1 MKKMIFCLLAL
12 ALAFSALGQDTAWKT
27 VYRGSATRIN
37 DLVHTRLEVRLDYA
51 KSYVYGR
58 VELTL
63 RPHFYPTDSLLLDAR
78 QMDIAGVWMI
88 SGVGARPLTYEYD
101 GWQLR
106 IRLPRVYR
114 RTESYA
120 VRIVYTAKP
129 AEAKVADDQRGLYFI
144 NPAGTDKHKPTQV
157 WTDNEPEKVSLWC
170 PTIDKPNQKT
180 TEEILLTVPSTY
192 VTLSNGRLAG
202 QVHHSD
208 GTRTD
213 DWKMELPHA
222 PYLFFMGV
230 GNFAII
236 RDSYKG
242 KAVNYYVEP
251 EYAPTARR
259 IFGET
264 PAMMAFFGR
273 VTGVD
278 FPWIKYSQIVVRD
291 LTSRAMENTTATAH
305 ASDAQQDEREL
316 ADGNRWEDNIAHE
329 LLHQWFGDYVTG
341 ESWSNVT
348 LNEGFARFGEYLW
361 EGYRHGADAAGEN
374 NFMQLQSYLGDTA
387 NTSKDLVPYYYAD
400 ADQTFDI
407 AYDKGSLVLNM
418 LRNYL
423 GDSAFFKGI
432 NLYLNRYRFQ
442 SAEVHQLRLVME
454 EVSGKDLNW
463 FFDQWYFGSGHPKVT
478 IDYRYD
484 DAAGK
489 VMVVIRQRQGRPF
502 SAPLAVD
509 VYRGAL
515 KTSYPVWLQH
525 STDTF
530 FFPYTTRPDLV
541 NVDAGKSMLWEKTDH
556 KTLANF
562 AFQYAYAGNFVDRR
576 EAVVAALRHPEEA
589 LGLELIRKGL
599 TDRYAGIR
607 QLAVQGLSRL
617 NDTVKAAF
625 EAIVAGMARHD
636 PNALARRL
644 AIRILPEYPGQ
655 KYKSLILAALED
667 SSYSVA
673 GEALNALGRLDSVAA
688 YVMAKRLLAV
698 KARGTLAEEIV
709 GTLAQY
715 GTAEDAD
722 LIAERFA
729 QLSFKP
735 RIARKWVSYLLRLQ
749 DEEKVQ
755 RGIDILVELRRTSP
769 AFFTPFINT
778 LLGQLPYQLSR
789 PR

>member
-1 MKKMIFCLLAL
+1 MRPAILSLLFCGLAL
-12 ALAFSALGQDTAWKT
+12 VALGQDTAWKS

-37 DLVHTRLEVRLDYA
+37 DLVHTRLEVRFDYA
-51 KSYVYGR
+51 KSYVYGK

-63 RPHFYPTDSLLLDAR
+63 RPHFYPTDSLTLDAK
-78 QMDIAGVWMI
+78 QMDIAGVWI
-88 SGVGARPLTYEYD
+88 VSGVGGRPLTYAYD

-114 RTESYA
+114 RTEKYA
-120 VRIVYTAKP
+120 VRVVYTAKP

-144 NPAGTDKHKPTQV
+144 NPAGTDKRKPTQV
-157 WTDNEPEKVSLWC
+157 WTDCEPEKVSLWC

-180 TEEILLTVPSTY
+180 TEELLMTVPSTY

-236 RDSYKG
+236 KDSYKG

-251 EYAPTARR
+251 EYASTARR

-264 PAMMAFFGR
+264 PAMMAFFGG

-278 FPWIKYSQIVVRD
+278 FPWVKYSQIVVRD

-305 ASDAQQDEREL
+305 AAEAQQDEREL

-329 LLHQWFGDYVTG
+329 LFHQWFGDYVTC

-348 LNEGFARFGEYLW
+348 LNEGFARFGEFLW
-361 EGYRHGADAAGEN
+361 EGYRHGTDAAGEN
-374 NFMQLQSYLGDTA
+374 NFMQLQSYLSDTA
-387 NTSKDLVPYYYAD
+387 NGSKDLVPYYYAD

-432 NLYLNRYRFQ
+432 NLYLTRYRFQ

-484 DAAGK
+484 DTAGK
-489 VMVVIRQRQGRPF
+489 VMVVVSQRQTRPF
-502 SAPLAVD
+502 SAPLTID
-509 VYRGAL
+509 VYQGAV
-515 KTSYPVWLQH
+515 KTSYPVWLLH
-525 STDTF
+525 PTDTF
-530 FFPYTTRPDLV
+530 FFSYTTRPDLV

-562 AFQYAYAGNFVDRR
+562 SFQYAHAGNFVDRR
-576 EAVVAALRHPEEA
+576 EAVAAALRRPGES

-607 QLAVQGLSRL
+607 QFTVQGVVRL
-617 NDTVKAAF
+617 NDTVKAAV
-625 EAIVAGMARHD
+625 EDIVVGMARHD
-636 PNALARRL
+636 PNAITRRL
-644 AIRILPEYPGQ
+644 AVRILPEYPGR
-655 KYKSLILAALED
+655 KYTSLILAALED

-673 GEALNALGRLDSVAA
+673 GEALNALGRLDSAAA
-688 YVMAKRLLAV
+688 YATAKRLLAV
-698 KARGTLAEEIV
+698 KTRGTLAEEIV

-715 GTAEDAD
+715 GTAEDFD
-722 LIAERFA
+722 LVAERFA

-735 RIARKWVSYLLRLQ
+735 RIARKWVGYLLRLQ
-749 DEEKVQ
+749 NKEEVR
-755 RGIDILVELRRTSP
+755 RGVDILVELRRSSP
-769 AFFTPFINT
+769 TFFTPMINT
-778 LLGQLPYQLSR
+778 LLVQLKH
-789 PR
+789 